1 LPCLSNKNTGIKN
14 RFFGTGDEIFYQSVF
29 GGMLQMNTFK
39 EYHATTDPSEDHAR
53 PAGSREWHPAHGCR
67 PPNAMEF
74 MPGTDI
80 NLSISGD
87 NEDQLSSSYQ
97 KRRTVAMPLEKASG
111 AIPSVCARIGLG
123 VNRMVNITAPQA

>member
-1 LPCLSNKNTGIKN
+1 MHAQLEAENGILLMAAD
-14 RFFGTGDEIFYQSVF
+14 T
-29 GGMLQMNTFK
+29 
-39 EYHATTDPSEDHAR
+39 
-53 PAGSREWHPAHGCR
+53 
-67 PPNAMEF
+67 PNAMEF